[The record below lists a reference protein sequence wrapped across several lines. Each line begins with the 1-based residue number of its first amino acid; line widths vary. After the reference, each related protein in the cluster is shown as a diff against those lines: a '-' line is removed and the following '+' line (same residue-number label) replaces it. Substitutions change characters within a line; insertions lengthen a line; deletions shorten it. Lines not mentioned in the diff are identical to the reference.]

1 MKYFTENKKSILI
14 SIGFLFFSGQ
24 VKAQEPAYARQ
35 LFEEK
40 SFAAAKQSADSFVQ
54 YNPGNA
60 AGWLLKARIYN
71 AISKGQSLKDMV
83 ADGRMDAF
91 LALQK
96 AVQLDKTYTEREL
109 NPIKLPFELYDGY
122 TNEGLQYFNGGVD
135 GNNKSSFTTALD
147 KFKKAGMV
155 SRWIYSNGWG
165 LASFDT
171 TNIYYTARAAMMAGK
186 EEDAFLFAQK
196 IADAGI
202 TRGRA
207 GTAYNSIYQ
216 WLAFYYKKQK
226 DGGNLLKYAGLG
238 MNSYANDPYFNLIL
252 IDWYRQQQDYTNMF
266 AQYDQL
272 LAKQPGNQYQL
283 AYLNDVFIYLFNNKT
298 TIHNKPGYQDILS
311 RGLTDY
317 LKTNNASTEARLLL
331 AKLYINQA
339 MQKQAANK
347 NAAQQLLIRSNI
359 YLKEITAQF
368 CSAAPK
374 DCKEAKLLQAK
385 NAKTLK
391 ALQAG

>member
-14 SIGFLFFSGQ
+14 SIGFLFFTGQ
-24 VKAQEPAYARQ
+24 LKAQEPAYARQ

-54 YNPGNA
+54 NNPGNA

-71 AISKGQSLKDMV
+71 AISKDQSLKDMV

-96 AVQLDKTYTEREL
+96 AVQLNKQYTERE
-109 NPIKLPFELYDGY
+109 ISFSLPFDLYNGY
-122 TNEGLQYFNGGVD
+122 TNEGLQYFNAGVD
-135 GNNKSSFTTALD
+135 GNNKNNFTTALD
-147 KFKKAGMV
+147 KFKKAAMV

-165 LASFDT
+165 LTSFDT
-171 TNIYYTARAAMMAGK
+171 ANIYYSARAAMMAGK

-202 TRGRA
+202 TQSSSGV
-207 GTAYNSIYQ
+207 TYNSIYQ

-226 DGGNLLKYAGLG
+226 DGDNLLKYAGLG
-238 MNSYANDPYFNLIL
+238 MNGYTNDPYFNLIL
-252 IDWYRQQQDYTNMF
+252 IDWYRQQQDYTYLF

-272 LAKQPGNQYQL
+272 FAKQPGSKYQL
-283 AYLNDVFIYLFNNKT
+283 AYLNDVFGYLYSSKATVNN
-298 TIHNKPGYQDILS
+298 NPGYQDILS
-311 RGLTDY
+311 RGLKDY
-317 LKTNNASTEARLLL
+317 LKTNSASTEARLLL
-331 AKLYINQA
+331 AKFYINLA

-347 NAAQQLLIRSNI
+347 NSAQQLLMRSNI
-359 YLKEITAQF
+359 YLKEITVHF
-368 CSAAPK
+368 CSTAPK

-385 NAKTLK
+385 NAGTIK
-391 ALQAG
+391 ALQAR